1 MTNNSWA
8 IHKRVTLRHND
19 GGLQIQNISMCRT
32 PPNLTSQGETLVRG
46 IARHRLGVF
55 VQSSDNMI
63 GSCLAELSGF
73 MPMSWSHWSCQHCHG
88 FYIAK
93 KNVWLVEYH
102 IGLWDWYSHIFS
114 IEIYLRYMV
123 FNVRNCNFS
132 PPNISRGYFTFR
144 ERQNNSF
151 WRDITKGGGEGWGM
165 WEVTKVVTQRRKAN
179 RRWWQVRSRW
189 FTLTISAVLWQHIW
203 PK

>member
-1 MTNNSWA
+1 MIYYTSYLPDIPICLLMLDADVGSFQSLEINWPQTVKTVKIYKQFKDKLRMTNNSWA

-32 PPNLTSQGETLVRG
+32 PPNLTSQGDTLVRG

-93 KNVWLVEYH
+93 KMY
-102 IGLWDWYSHIFS
+102 GLWNIILVFEIDTVIFF
-114 IEIYLRYMV
+114 L
-123 FNVRNCNFS
+123 
-132 PPNISRGYFTFR
+132 
-144 ERQNNSF
+144 
-151 WRDITKGGGEGWGM
+151 
-165 WEVTKVVTQRRKAN
+165 
-179 RRWWQVRSRW
+179 
-189 FTLTISAVLWQHIW
+189 
-203 PK
+203 

>member
-1 MTNNSWA
+1 MIYYTSYLPDIPICLLMLDADIGSFQSLEINWPQTVKTVNQHFKIYKQFKDKLRMTNNSWA

-19 GGLQIQNISMCRT
+19 GGLQTQNISMCRT

-93 KNVWLVEYH
+93 KMY
-102 IGLWDWYSHIFS
+102 GLWNIILVFEIDTVIFF
-114 IEIYLRYMV
+114 L
-123 FNVRNCNFS
+123 
-132 PPNISRGYFTFR
+132 
-144 ERQNNSF
+144 
-151 WRDITKGGGEGWGM
+151 
-165 WEVTKVVTQRRKAN
+165 
-179 RRWWQVRSRW
+179 
-189 FTLTISAVLWQHIW
+189 
-203 PK
+203 